1 MKYLNPYM
9 FKDHTMKFLLYYIT
23 FVGFLGATAQT
34 HTVSLEQS
42 KQAAI
47 AYSYSLKNSELR
59 INSSKTDVAAAK
71 SDYLPAVSGTGI
83 GLYGFKDLVAALP
96 PLLNESINNL
106 YLVGVT
112 GTETLYAG
120 GKIKT
125 GNQLA
130 ALQLEVSQIRRKQS
144 LDSVILLTE
153 QKYWNLVNIQE
164 QQKTLSVNETLL
176 NAVLKMQKDMLAS
189 GLIARNDL
197 LRVKV
202 QLSELL
208 VNKSKLQNGR
218 RVALLDFSM
227 YTGLTFDS
235 LLVMQDTMDKKA
247 MPVLLALHPDTS
259 LTQNSNYIL
268 LHKRITGE
276 ALQTRLAKG
285 DNRPSLAL
293 GVSASQVGSINSGIG
308 SNFAPAGFLT
318 LSVPISSGLWGR
330 GKQKVAQRKIG
341 EAIAKNDFL
350 DGQNQIKVGITR
362 YWYDMKDQL
371 IQISFAKDNLEL
383 ATENLKVNQD
393 NYKSGLATISD
404 VLDAQAAYQ
413 QASSTVATAFSDFY
427 FKAAVYNYVTSK
439 VALQ

>member
-1 MKYLNPYM
+1 
-9 FKDHTMKFLLYYIT
+9 MKFLLYYIT
-23 FVGFLGATAQT
+23 FVGFLSATAQT

-71 SDYLPAVSGTGI
+71 SDYLPSVSGTGL
-83 GLYGFKDLVAALP
+83 GLYGFKDLVAAMP
-96 PLLNESINNL
+96 PLLNQSISNV

-112 GTETLYAG
+112 GTEILYAG

-125 GNQLA
+125 GNELA
-130 ALQLEVSQIRRKQS
+130 ALQLEVSRIRKKQS

-176 NAVLKMQKDMLAS
+176 NAVLKMQKDMLNA

-197 LRVKV
+197 LKVKV

-208 VNKSKLQNGR
+208 VNKSKLENGR

-227 YTGLTFDS
+227 YTGLVFDS
-235 LLVMQDTMDKKA
+235 LLVMQDNLDNKTMPTMLALCPDTNISQN
-247 MPVLLALHPDTS
+247 PNYVLLD
-259 LTQNSNYIL
+259 
-268 LHKRITGE
+268 KRIKAE
-276 ALQTRLAKG
+276 VLQTRLTRG
-285 DNRPSLAL
+285 DNRPTLAL
-293 GVSASQVGSINSGIG
+293 GVSASQIGSINSGLG
-308 SNFAPAGFLT
+308 SNFAPAGLVTF
-318 LSVPISSGLWGR
+318 SVPISSGLWGR
-330 GKQKVAQRKIG
+330 GKQKVAQRKIS
-341 EAIAKNDFL
+341 EQIAKNDFL
-350 DGQNQIKVGITR
+350 DGQNQIKIGITR
-362 YWYDMKDQL
+362 YWYDVKDQL
-371 IQISFAKDNLEL
+371 VQISFAKDNLEL

-427 FKAAVYNYVTSK
+427 VKVAVYNYITSK
-439 VALQ
+439 IVPSK

>member
-1 MKYLNPYM
+1 MKCLNQYM
-9 FKDHTMKFLLYYIT
+9 FKDNTMKFLLYYIT
-23 FVGFLGATAQT
+23 FVGFLGANAQI
-34 HTVSLEQS
+34 HTISLEQS

-59 INSSKTDVAAAK
+59 INSSKSDLAAAK
-71 SDYLPAVSGTGI
+71 SDYLPAVSGTGV

-96 PLLNESINNL
+96 PLLNEGINNL

-125 GNQLA
+125 GNELA
-130 ALQLEVSQIRRKQS
+130 ALQLEVSQIRKKQS

-176 NAVLKMQKDMLAS
+176 MAVLKVQKDMLAS

-197 LRVKV
+197 LKVKV

-208 VNKSKLQNGR
+208 VNKSKLKNGR

-227 YTGLTFDS
+227 YTGLAFDS
-235 LLVMQDTMDKKA
+235 LLVMQDTLDKKT
-247 MPVLLALHPDTS
+247 MPTLLALRPDTNIS
-259 LTQNSNYIL
+259 ENPNYL
-268 LHKRITGE
+268 LLDKRVKGE
-276 ALQTRLAKG
+276 VLQTRLARG
-285 DNRPSLAL
+285 DNRPTLAL

-308 SNFAPAGFLT
+308 GSFAPAGLIT
-318 LSVPISSGLWGR
+318 LSLPISSGLWGR
-330 GKQKVAQRKIG
+330 GKQKVAQRKIS
-341 EAIAKNDFL
+341 EQIAKIDFL

-362 YWYDMKDQL
+362 YWYDLKDQL
-371 IQISFAKDNLEL
+371 VQISFAKDNLEL

-393 NYKSGLATISD
+393 NYKSGLATVSD

-427 FKAAVYNYVTSK
+427 VKAAIYNYVTSK
-439 VALQ
+439 VAP